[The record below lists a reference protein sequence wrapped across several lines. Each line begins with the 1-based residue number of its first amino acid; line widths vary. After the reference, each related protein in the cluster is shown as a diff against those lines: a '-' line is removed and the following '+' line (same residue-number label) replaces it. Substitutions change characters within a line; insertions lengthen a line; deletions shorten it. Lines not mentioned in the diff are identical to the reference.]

1 VPLAA
6 PAIAGSRTGAPSA
19 PTDISPIAL
28 RRFLFRLSQTGLA
41 ERAGLSRDTIS
52 RLERGEQPRLDTAR
66 AVSLALGV
74 DVATLFPESEER
86 QPGSADALQISGGQA
101 RHESG

>member
-1 VPLAA
+1 MPLAA
-6 PAIAGSRTGAPSA
+6 PAIAGSRTGAPVA
-19 PTDISPIAL
+19 PTDVSPIAL
-28 RRFLFRLSQTGLA
+28 RRFLLRLSQTGLA

-66 AVSLALGV
+66 AVSHALGV

-86 QPGSADALQISGGQA
+86 EVGAPHAIQASGGQA
-101 RHESG
+101 GHESG